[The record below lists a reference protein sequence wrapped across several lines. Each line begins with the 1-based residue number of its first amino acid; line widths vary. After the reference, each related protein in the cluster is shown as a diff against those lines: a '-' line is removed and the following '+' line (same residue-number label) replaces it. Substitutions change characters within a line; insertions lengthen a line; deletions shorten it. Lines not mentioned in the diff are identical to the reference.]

1 MISCNQTD
9 TTNEDMHTEWGTVP
23 FRYRWWQE
31 ISNEHTDAQYQWIK
45 TDWIILRSPVNI
57 GTTYSI
63 CQKSINKESF
73 QPLDNCYHHILT
85 FAYNYFAGSARWML
99 YFECQTHCT
108 WILFEKAWLEIFAYL
123 KAAIW
128 HLNSEHPL
136 CVIAANDVCAELEAE
151 YIHK

>member
-1 MISCNQTD
+1 
-9 TTNEDMHTEWGTVP
+9 
-23 FRYRWWQE
+23 
-31 ISNEHTDAQYQWIK
+31 
-45 TDWIILRSPVNI
+45 
-57 GTTYSI
+57 
-63 CQKSINKESF
+63 
-73 QPLDNCYHHILT
+73 
-85 FAYNYFAGSARWML
+85 ML

-136 CVIAANDVCAELEAE
+136 RVIAANDVCAELEAE